1 MLINVIK
8 ICPCSAIIIKIYSFQ
23 ITNQHSSFLVLINH
37 TKNTY
42 FALFLYKL
50 LGILN
55 KILSF
60 FFIFILSWNASSQE
74 FYLKIIGQNEKENK
88 TIDSIGYIIKHQN
101 TKSVV
106 DENNFF
112 YEKLTKKGYAES
124 QLSENYKLNDSTF
137 CFKYRI
143 GKKID
148 FIHIY
153 IDKGIQENV
162 INIYTIKNDTISIA
176 YEESEVFLNTIL
188 KKLESNGFS
197 MAKVKLVN
205 LQKKK
210 NFINAEL
217 SILKETK
224 RQLNEIVING
234 YDKFPIGHKKNITRL
249 YRNKTFNQ
257 KNLDKLYNDFN
268 KFRFVKQ
275 SKYPEILFTKDS
287 TKVYVYLEKV
297 KSNTFDGYI
306 GFTNNENKK
315 LIFSG
320 YLDLVLNNILNSGEK
335 FALYWKSDGQ
345 DQKTFNLGVEFP
357 YIFKSP
363 IGLKAELNIFKQDST
378 FQNTLTAIDLGYY
391 FNYNSRLFLGYQAT
405 ESSDI
410 QNVNTTTLSDYTS
423 SFLTSTYEFLD
434 FNPEVSGADF
444 LFPEKTFLNFKIG
457 IGKRDTKLVSN
468 SQTIGSL
475 LLKHNFYLNEKNVIN
490 IKSQN
495 FYLQSDN
502 YIVNELNRFGGIN
515 SIRGFNE
522 NSLQGNAFTS
532 ILSEYRYILAP
543 SIYVHSIIDYGF
555 LQDKTSNSQEN
566 LLGLGFGFGLLTKNG
581 LFNIVYANGST
592 GEQAIKLSSSIVH
605 ISFKAVF

>member
-1 MLINVIK
+1 LKK
-8 ICPCSAIIIKIYSFQ
+8 I
-23 ITNQHSSFLVLINH
+23 
-37 TKNTY
+37 
-42 FALFLYKL
+42 LFLYFTL
-50 LGILN
+50 
-55 KILSF
+55 
-60 FFIFILSWNASSQE
+60 ILSWNASSQE
-74 FYLKIIGQNEKENK
+74 FYLKIIGENEKETK
-88 TIDSIGYIIKHQN
+88 TIDSIGYNVKHQN
-101 TKSVV
+101 AKSVV

-124 QLSENYKLNDSTF
+124 QLSENIKLNDSTF
-137 CFKYRI
+137 CFKYSI

-162 INIYTIKNDTISIA
+162 INIYAIKNDTISIA

-205 LQKKK
+205 FQKKK

-217 SILKETK
+217 SILKENK
-224 RQLNEIVING
+224 RQLNDIVING

-249 YRNKTFNQ
+249 YRNKVFNQ

-378 FQNTLTAIDLGYY
+378 FQNTKTGIDLGYF
-391 FNYNSRLFLGYQAT
+391 FNYNTRLYLGYQST

-410 QNVNTTTLSDYTS
+410 QNINSSSLSDFNN
-423 SFLTSTYEFLD
+423 SFLTTSFEYGD
-434 FNPEVSGADF
+434 FMNDDF
-444 LFPEKTFLNFKIG
+444 LFPEKTSFDLKIG
-457 IGKRDTKLVSN
+457 TGKRDAKLISDN
-468 SQTIGSL
+468 QFFGSL
-475 LLKHNFYLNEKNVIN
+475 FIKHNIYLNQKNIVN

-502 YIVNELNRFGGIN
+502 YIVNELYRFGGIN

-522 NSLQGNAFTS
+522 NSLQGNAFGS
-532 ILSEYRYILAP
+532 ILTEYRYVLAQ
-543 SIYVHSIIDYGF
+543 SIYIHSIIDYGF
-555 LQDKTSNSQEN
+555 LQDKTSNNNQN
-566 LLGLGFGFGLLTKNG
+566 LLGIGFGFGLLSKNG
-581 LFNIVYANGST
+581 LFNIVYANGSNNN
-592 GEQAIKLSSSIVH
+592 QAIKFSNSIVH